1 MVTFSGFVSNLNQNP
16 NSKKFI
22 FGETVWW
29 QLKDRW
35 RTTVRVL
42 AAQAA
47 NWQYWKAIAGA
58 EADTSSATLAIS
70 PEKNPDVLLRTLS
83 TWKYLEYLKESRCT
97 SAYLEYLKVPES
109 TWKYLEYLKES
120 RCTSAY
126 LESCRAIGSCQ
137 TKTSGRP
144 QNIILINSA
153 SLRSVKIF
161 RFCGGIIHST
171 GCYLEL

>member
-1 MVTFSGFVSNLNQNP
+1 MFLEHMITFSGFVSNLNQNP

-70 PEKNPDVLLRTLS
+70 PEKNPDPYFCVP
-83 TWKYLEYLKESRCT
+83 W
-97 SAYLEYLKVPES
+97 VPES

-120 RCTSAY
+120 RCTSAD

-161 RFCGGIIHST
+161 RFWGEIYT

>member
-1 MVTFSGFVSNLNQNP
+1 MVTFSGFVSNLNQNS

-97 SAYLEYLKVPES
+97 SAD
-109 TWKYLEYLKES
+109 
-120 RCTSAY
+120 

-144 QNIILINSA
+144 QSIILINSA

-161 RFCGGIIHST
+161 RFWGEIYT